1 MLRIGILV
9 DSNII
14 QAWQAEAIKQL
25 LSTGMV
31 EFSVLVVNQSP
42 KTSGGQSPFFYRV
55 YRKLDRIFF
64 KDYLD
69 AFERVQRSKVIPI
82 KVPVLSV
89 KPIQTKYRDSFSDE
103 DIEKIANYDL
113 DILIRFGFRILSG
126 EILKLPKLGVWSYH
140 HGDPKVYRGGP
151 PAFWEVMRQIPATGC
166 VLMRINEKLDQ
177 GEILYESHTQ
187 TDPLS
192 VQRNAN
198 RIFWMS
204 ASFPARVIQQ
214 INQQG
219 LENWRQKCLLTS
231 PNLSSPI
238 LRPPKFL
245 SMLQMGS
252 NLIIRNLSRKLREQ
266 VKAPH
271 WDIGWVSDLSDKNR
285 VISIN
290 DAKIISPK
298 YRKGNYLADPFPVSH
313 KGKNWIF
320 AEQFEKKKKSGRIV
334 VLDEEGNCTPV
345 IEEEWH
351 LSYPFVWEENGNFWM
366 IPESAEAGKLWLFQ
380 AVNFPFHWKKNQVLF
395 PGEAYDPTLWK
406 TEKGYWLFVNQ
417 KSHPAC
423 SPFDELYLYFSKS
436 LSQPSWQS
444 HPQNPIV
451 SDVRCSRPAGCLFE
465 ENGKL
470 YRPAQDSEKRY
481 GHRIRVMEVKSL
493 SLNSYE
499 EEESHRIE
507 PDESKGALGI
517 HTMNRIG
524 DRWIIDFYSRK

>member
-14 QAWQAEAIKQL
+14 QAWQAEAIRQL
-25 LSTGMV
+25 LSTGLV
-31 EFSVLVVNQSP
+31 ELSVLVVNQSP
-42 KTSGGQSPFFYRV
+42 MTSGSQSPFLYRI
-55 YRKLDRIFF
+55 YRKLDRLFF
-64 KDYLD
+64 KTSLD
-69 AFERVQRSKVIPI
+69 AFEQVQLSKVIPT
-82 KVPVLSV
+82 KVSILSV
-89 KPIQTKYRDSFSDE
+89 KPLQTKYRDSFSDE
-103 DIEKIANYDL
+103 DIEKITSYDL

-126 EILKLPKLGVWSYH
+126 RILKLPKLGVWSFH
-140 HGDPKVYRGGP
+140 HGDPLVYRGGP

-198 RIFWMS
+198 RIFWAS
-204 ASFPARVIQQ
+204 AAFPARVVREIDRL
-214 INQQG
+214 G
-219 LENWRQKCLLTS
+219 KEGWSLKVDSSASDFSAPLLK
-231 PNLSSPI
+231 
-238 LRPPKFL
+238 PPQTL
-245 SMLQMGS
+245 SMIRLGV
-252 NLIIRNLSRKLREQ
+252 NLFFRNLKRKTLEQLR
-266 VKAPH
+266 APH
-271 WDIGWVSDLSDKNR
+271 WDIGWIPNLSKNSQP
-285 VISIN
+285 ISN
-290 DAKIISPK
+290 QDAQLITGKD
-298 YRKGNYLADPFPVSH
+298 GNTYYLADPFPVSH
-313 KGKNWIF
+313 QGSLWVFVEQYEKNR
-320 AEQFEKKKKSGRIV
+320 KRGRIV
-334 VLDEEGNCTPV
+334 VLDDEGNCAPI
-345 IEEEWH
+345 IEEKWH
-351 LSYPFVWEENGNFWM
+351 LSYPFVWEENKNFWM
-366 IPESAEAGKLWLFQ
+366 LPESAEAGKLWLYQ
-380 AVNFPFHWKKNQVLF
+380 AISFPFKWEKKQVLF
-395 PGEAYDPTLWK
+395 PEEAYDPTLWK
-406 TEKGYWLFVNQ
+406 TEEGYWLFVNQ

-423 SPFDELYLYFSKS
+423 SPFDELFLYFSKS

-493 SLNSYE
+493 SLDSYE
-499 EEESHRIE
+499 EEESYHIE